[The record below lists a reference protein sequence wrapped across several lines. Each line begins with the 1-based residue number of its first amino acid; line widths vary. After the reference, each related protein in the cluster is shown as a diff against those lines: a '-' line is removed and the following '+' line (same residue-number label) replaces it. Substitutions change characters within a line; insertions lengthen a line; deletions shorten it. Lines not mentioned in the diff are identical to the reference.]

1 MGNVRVRGMVQVNI
15 VPDGG
20 QFSIMQMDVWL
31 QFNDVLVVCTS
42 KGETLQLNDMLVIA
56 GDKRD
61 GWV

>member
-42 KGETLQLNDMLVIA
+42 KGETLQ
-56 GDKRD
+56 
-61 GWV
+61 